1 MSKSSYIKK
10 SIVAAAAAL
19 TLGGGM
25 VAASAPAEAG
35 YRYGHGGH
43 HYGYR
48 PSTGAVAAGV
58 IGGLALGA
66 VAAQS
71 YRAPAYA
78 PVGYHGRPVAYGR
91 RCFVERRVRINRFGE
106 RVVRHVRVCR

>member
-1 MSKSSYIKK
+1 MFKPSHLKK

-25 VAASAPAEAG
+25 IAASAPAEAG
-35 YRYGHGGH
+35 HRYGYYGH

-48 PSTGAVAAGV
+48 PNTGAVAAGV

-66 VAAQS
+66 LAAQS

-78 PVGYHGRPVAYGR
+78 PVGYYGRPVAYGR

-106 RVVRHVRVCR
+106 RVVRHVRICR